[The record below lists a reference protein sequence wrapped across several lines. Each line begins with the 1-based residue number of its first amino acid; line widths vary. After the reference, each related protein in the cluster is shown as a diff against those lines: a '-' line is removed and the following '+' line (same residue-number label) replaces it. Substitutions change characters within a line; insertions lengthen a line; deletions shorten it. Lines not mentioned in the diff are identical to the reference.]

1 MTPDLGPLTTASIY
15 TADLAWLKQRQLRA
29 SGESKSWLPMP
40 DVIHALVEST
50 QRAEEGA

>member
-1 MTPDLGPLTTASIY
+1 MTRDLGPLTTASIY

-40 DVIHALVEST
+40 DVIHALLEAV
-50 QRAEEGA
+50 QRAGEGA